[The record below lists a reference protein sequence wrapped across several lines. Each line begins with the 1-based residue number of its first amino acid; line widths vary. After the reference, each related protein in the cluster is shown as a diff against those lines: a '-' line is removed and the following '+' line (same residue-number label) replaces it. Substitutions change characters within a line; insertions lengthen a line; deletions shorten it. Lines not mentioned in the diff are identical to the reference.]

1 MKCFFQAGAV
11 LLLCAAMTHGQLM
24 SDSKARRLRK
34 YFPKVDD
41 PQVQAILDDP
51 KLVLYTDA
59 EMPRAYQ
66 FWDGA
71 FPGVHSANYNISADA
86 GEQSKGNGGGGNG
99 NVEFPWS
106 SAGGTHRCD
115 DLYVVRFLQLPEKD
129 GRRLPVAWYR
139 SSTLRGG
146 GGGYAWVF
154 PSGTVF
160 GEVLTLRG
168 PGGKGY
174 TFELRTRTKL
184 ENRWLPNVLRPF
196 PTAES
201 LAERIQELRPDWQSQ
216 PSLKRAVDHLLKP
229 APKLHVARLTD
240 SSHPR
245 RREFDQTAAVDELP
259 ALGDDRLVAQLL
271 TGTVFRSAEGETWRV
286 AAGRRAT
293 YAPTTKAS
301 FHVVPRNYDAG
312 FIAVD
317 QQSCARCHSSVN
329 RHVDDFDAG
338 RDWYGRVRGSDQ
350 IFSFHPFEPGSIS
363 YNGYSSSPS
372 IRSSLTRAG
381 LLEHYDARKHPTS
394 VYRRSRVE

>member
-1 MKCFFQAGAV
+1 
-11 LLLCAAMTHGQLM
+11 M
-24 SDSKARRLRK
+24 SDSKAQRLRRF
-34 YFPKVDD
+34 FPQVDD
-41 PQVQAILDDP
+41 PQVQALINDSQLI
-51 KLVLYTDA
+51 LYTDA

-86 GEQSKGNGGGGNG
+86 GEQSKGHGRGGNG

-106 SAGGTHRCD
+106 SAGGTHRCGN
-115 DLYVVRFLQLPEKD
+115 LYVVRFLKLPEKD

-160 GEVLTLRG
+160 GEVLTMRSPAG
-168 PGGKGY
+168 HGY

-184 ENRWLPNVLRPF
+184 ENRWIPNVFRPF

-201 LAERIQELRPDWQSQ
+201 LAERIQELRPDWESQ
-216 PSLKRAVDHLLKP
+216 PHVKRVVDHLLQP
-229 APKLHVARLTD
+229 APQLPVARLA

-245 RREFDQTAAVDELP
+245 RREFDQTAAIDELP
-259 ALGDDRLVAQLL
+259 SLGDDRLVAELL
-271 TGTVFRSAEGETWRV
+271 AGTVFRSAEGEMWRV
-286 AAGRRAT
+286 AAGRRET

-301 FHVVPRNYDAG
+301 FHIVPRNYDAG

-317 QQSCARCHSSVN
+317 QQSCGRCHNSAN

-350 IFSFHPFEPGSIS
+350 IFSFHPFDPSSIS
-363 YNGYSSSPS
+363 YNGFSSNPR
-372 IRSSLTRAG
+372 IRSSLTRTG
-381 LLEHYDARKHPTS
+381 LPERYDAHKHPANL
-394 VYRRSRVE
+394 YRRSRVE